1 MTDLVTASVYV
12 ENLHLF
18 IGRKIWSKPESMGY
32 ATYGYHPLVDVI
44 TEETGSMYY
53 PVRIKAVIEYEGE
66 RHEVNTA
73 KVCTVQN
80 VEKDQCTSI
89 DYDGTKWWQWNPPAQ
104 QLSIF

>member
-1 MTDLVTASVYV
+1 MTDFVTASVYV

-18 IGRKIWSKPESMGY
+18 IGHRIWSKPESMGY
-32 ATYGYHPLVDVI
+32 ATYGYHILVDVI